1 MTTTPKTE
9 LETNRKE
16 RLVFYTNRRLK
27 ELILLEAKK
36 QNISVSML
44 LQLEM
49 FRKMVISVTKSRKNF
64 SVSFQTSFSLL
75 FPWFPCPRV
84 SEVIS
89 WNRQYDRKLRIIWK
103 SACPSPLS
111 RIPRWSRLSSPFPS
125 MLSGFSDH
133 ESHSF
138 RISGIDPLGLTRLMI

>member
-75 FPWFPCPRV
+75 FP
-84 SEVIS
+84 
-89 WNRQYDRKLRIIWK
+89 
-103 SACPSPLS
+103 
-111 RIPRWSRLSSPFPS
+111 
-125 MLSGFSDH
+125 
-133 ESHSF
+133 
-138 RISGIDPLGLTRLMI
+138 